1 MTLSDIKPYSKLP
14 FFGVILPSIEIP
26 HAQKQVV
33 GANSN
38 CSNLEFLRELCRAG
52 FKEKVATRVAK
63 EDYKKYADQVN
74 FELDTIE
81 TLGFTNYILMVWD
94 FLNWAKSKNIPTGP
108 GRGSVGSSLVS
119 YLIGITAFDPVQN
132 KLFFSRFLS
141 KSRAKSK
148 IVDGVKYIDGGLVP
162 DIDCDFSYYR
172 RDEVITY
179 LSERYKNQTSKLLTT
194 TTFTSK
200 ILIKDVL
207 KSFENVNESEAN
219 MVSDMI
225 EREFGIPE
233 EIEDALSD
241 DKEKQNEKFKQ
252 WSLNHAEACEIAMSL
267 SGLSRS
273 EGQHASAVLI
283 SHGQI
288 EDLMP
293 LQLSSSK
300 EVVSGFDMY
309 SAQELMIKMDIL
321 GLRTLDV
328 VHEACQLAN
337 IDRDKIDIHHP
348 SIYQY
353 LQNFKL
359 KYGVFQ
365 LETFA
370 QGGAAAKIKPK
381 NFEQLADC
389 LAIARPGAFAYL
401 DQYCKYVHE
410 GVYTSVHPL
419 IDDILKPTGGVC
431 LFQEQYLAMLVRVGM
446 TPDEAESARK
456 VLGKKL
462 KDKIPEVKA
471 KIAEVCEKNSHPTE
485 IVELLLKIAEES
497 GGYSFNKSHSTAY
510 AMISAW
516 TIYLKANHP
525 LEFYLALLKM
535 SRHESNPHE
544 IIEIIEKEM
553 RNNGLKLMPP
563 NLVKSSL
570 EFAIEKEGIRFGLSS
585 IRGISEKNAE
595 RMEKFRYE
603 MVSMNDKMH
612 VFQCMK
618 NSGLNIGIGSAL
630 IQAGCLEGFDR
641 YINKSTGNQYNSRSR
656 LVLELCTW
664 NILTDKEKTHCLKVN
679 TLPEVNNDVLMAIKY
694 LTDVAKDEKGKP
706 IIKQSRFESIKKKY
720 EPYRKIFDLN
730 SRNEDIASFFY
741 ERKVLGYSYSFNLRE
756 LFSKLTQGLKSVK
769 EVKGLFKE
777 QNCRIIGFV
786 SDVYSGKT
794 KKGNREFKFKISDET
809 GEMTYKIF
817 NDKIDITEKQNG
829 RLPEEDDIVIVNAKK
844 MDEEVLFAERGIDGI
859 YIGIQTAKIYM
870 KLSDLKDS
878 KANTES

>member
-1 MTLSDIKPYSKLP
+1 MTLNDIKPYSKLP

-26 HAQKQVV
+26 RHQKEAIGVDV
-33 GANSN
+33 N
-38 CSNLEFLRELCRAG
+38 CSNLDFLRHLCRVG
-52 FKEKVATRVAK
+52 FKCKVAARVSK
-63 EDYKKYADQVN
+63 DDYKKYADQVN

-94 FLNWAKSKNIPTGP
+94 FLDWAKSKNIPTGP

-119 YLIGITAFDPVQN
+119 YLIGITAFDPVEN

-148 IVDGVKYIDGGLVP
+148 IIDGVKYIDGGLVP

-172 RDEVITY
+172 RDEVIAY
-179 LSERYKNQTSKLLTT
+179 LSDRYKNQTSKLLTT

-207 KSFENVNESEAN
+207 KTFENVNETDAN

-252 WSLNHAEACEIAMSL
+252 WSVNHAEACEIAMSL

-300 EVVSGFDMY
+300 ETVSGFDMY

-328 VHEACQLAN
+328 IHEACHLAGLE
-337 IDRDKIDIHHP
+337 RDKIDIHHP

-359 KYGVFQ
+359 KYGIFQ

-401 DQYCKYVHE
+401 DQYCKYVHD
-410 GVYTSVHPL
+410 GTYISIHPL

-471 KIAEVCEKNSHPTE
+471 KIAEVCEKNSHPPE
-485 IVELLLKIAEES
+485 IVGLLLKIAEES

-516 TIYLKANHP
+516 TIYLKSNHP

-544 IIEIIEKEM
+544 IIEVIEKEM
-553 RNNGLKLMPP
+553 RANGLKLMPP
-563 NLVKSSL
+563 NLTKSSL
-570 EFAIEKEGIRFGLSS
+570 EFTIDKNGILFGLSS

-595 RMEKFRYE
+595 RLEKFRSE
-603 MVSMNDKMH
+603 MFSANDKMH
-612 VFQCMK
+612 IFQ
-618 NSGLNIGIGSAL
+618 
-630 IQAGCLEGFDR
+630 
-641 YINKSTGNQYNSRSR
+641 
-656 LVLELCTW
+656 
-664 NILTDKEKTHCLKVN
+664 
-679 TLPEVNNDVLMAIKY
+679 
-694 LTDVAKDEKGKP
+694 
-706 IIKQSRFESIKKKY
+706 
-720 EPYRKIFDLN
+720 
-730 SRNEDIASFFY
+730 
-741 ERKVLGYSYSFNLRE
+741 
-756 LFSKLTQGLKSVK
+756 
-769 EVKGLFKE
+769 
-777 QNCRIIGFV
+777 
-786 SDVYSGKT
+786 
-794 KKGNREFKFKISDET
+794 
-809 GEMTYKIF
+809 
-817 NDKIDITEKQNG
+817 
-829 RLPEEDDIVIVNAKK
+829 
-844 MDEEVLFAERGIDGI
+844 
-859 YIGIQTAKIYM
+859 
-870 KLSDLKDS
+870 
-878 KANTES
+878 